1 MINVEQIG
9 DVVVIS
15 FSNDNKLNVTVTQ
28 RIKTEIIKIISPN
41 SKIILNLSGI
51 NYIDS
56 TGFGMLLSVLRHCKN
71 NNSTLKL
78 CNITHEVM
86 ELIRLLQL
94 QVVFDIRGGVDDCI
108 KSF

>member
-78 CNITHEVM
+78 CNITPEVM